1 MSEDPTSGEK
11 RRKRPSVGRRRR
23 QILDAALVVFL
34 AEGYAAARMD
44 DVAARAGV
52 AKGTIYLHFTDK
64 EELFRSLIQEEIGPV
79 VAGSEA
85 MVGAFEGPTRD
96 LLKRLATGLQR
107 QVLETH
113 RADILRLVLSEA
125 PRFPWLAEFYWREV
139 VSKGVGLIRAVAARA
154 VARGE
159 FKSDA
164 LVRFPQLIVAPMLV
178 TVIWKALFER
188 FEPLDAGGMIESY
201 LDILMRGLE

>member
-1 MSEDPTSGEK
+1 MNEPSSSAKK
-11 RRKRPSVGRRRR
+11 RRDRSSASRRRR

-34 AEGYAAARMD
+34 AEGYTAARMD

-64 EELFRSLIQEEIGPV
+64 EALFRSLIQEEIGPV
-79 VAGSEA
+79 VAGGESMA
-85 MVGAFEGPTRD
+85 AAFEGSTRD
-96 LLKRLATGLQR
+96 LLRQLAGVLQR
-107 QVLETH
+107 QILETH

-139 VSKGVGLIRAVAARA
+139 VSKGMGVIRAVTIRA

-164 LVRFPQLIVAPMLV
+164 LVRFPQVIVAPMLV
-178 TVIWKALFER
+178 AVIWKALFEP
-188 FEPLDAGGMIESY
+188 FEPLDANAMIETY
-201 LDILMRGLE
+201 LDLLMRGLE

>member
-1 MSEDPTSGEK
+1 
-11 RRKRPSVGRRRR
+11 
-23 QILDAALVVFL
+23 LDAALVVFL
-34 AEGYAAARMD
+34 AEGYTAARMD

-79 VAGSEA
+79 VAGGESMA
-85 MVGAFEGPTRD
+85 ASFEGTTRD
-96 LLKRLATGLQR
+96 LLKRLAGILQR
-107 QVLETH
+107 EVLETH

-159 FKSDA
+159 FKSDT

-178 TVIWKALFER
+178 GVIWKALFER
-188 FEPLDAGGMIESY
+188 FEPLDSGAMIETY
-201 LDILMRGLE
+201 LDLLMRGLE

>member
-1 MSEDPTSGEK
+1 MNDDPAGEK
-11 RRKRPSVGRRRR
+11 RRRRSSVSRRRR

-34 AEGYAAARMD
+34 AEGYTAARMD

-79 VAGSEA
+79 VAGTEA
-85 MVGAFEGPTRD
+85 MVGVFGGSTRD
-96 LLKRLATGLQR
+96 LLKRLATGLQKE
-107 QVLETH
+107 VLETH

-125 PRFPWLAEFYWREV
+125 PRFPWLAEFYWQEV
-139 VSKGVGLIRAVAARA
+139 VSKGIGVIRAVAARA

-159 FKSDA
+159 FSSDA

-178 TVIWKALFER
+178 AVIWKALFER
-188 FEPLDAGGMIESY
+188 FEPLEAGAMIETY
-201 LDILMRGLE
+201 LDLLLRGLE

>member
-1 MSEDPTSGEK
+1 MNEPPSPAKK
-11 RRKRPSVGRRRR
+11 RRDRSSASRRRR

-34 AEGYAAARMD
+34 AEGYTAARMD

-64 EELFRSLIQEEIGPV
+64 EALFRSLIQEEIGPV
-79 VAGSEA
+79 VAGGASMA
-85 MVGAFEGPTRD
+85 AAFEGSTRD
-96 LLKRLATGLQR
+96 LLRQLATVLQR
-107 QVLETH
+107 EVLETH

-139 VSKGVGLIRAVAARA
+139 VSKGIGIIRAVAARA

-164 LVRFPQLIVAPMLV
+164 LVRFPQVIVAPMLV
-178 TVIWKALFER
+178 AVIWKALFER
-188 FEPLDAGGMIESY
+188 FEPLDANAMIETY
-201 LDILMRGLE
+201 LDLLMRGLE

>member
-1 MSEDPTSGEK
+1 MSDDPASAEK
-11 RRKRPSVGRRRR
+11 RRGRSSVSRRRR
-23 QILDAALVVFL
+23 QILDAALIVFL
-34 AEGYAAARMD
+34 AEGYTAARMD

-79 VAGSEA
+79 VAGGESMA
-85 MVGAFEGPTRD
+85 AYFEGSTRD
-96 LLKRLATGLQR
+96 LLKRLAGILQR
-107 QVLETH
+107 EVLETH

-159 FKSDA
+159 FKSDT

-178 TVIWKALFER
+178 GVIWKALFEP
-188 FEPLDAGGMIESY
+188 FEPLDAGAMIETY
-201 LDILMRGLE
+201 LDLLMRGLE

>member
-1 MSEDPTSGEK
+1 MNEDPASGEK
-11 RRKRPSVGRRRR
+11 GRKRSSVSRRRR

-34 AEGYAAARMD
+34 AEGYTAARMD

-79 VAGSEA
+79 VAGGESMA
-85 MVGAFEGPTRD
+85 ASFEGSTRD
-96 LLKRLATGLQR
+96 LLKRLAGILQR
-107 QVLETH
+107 EVLETH

-139 VSKGVGLIRAVAARA
+139 VSKAVGLLRAVATRA

-164 LVRFPQLIVAPMLV
+164 LVRFPQILVAPMLV
-178 TVIWKALFER
+178 AIMWKALFER
-188 FEPLDAGGMIESY
+188 FEPLDANAMIETY
-201 LDILMRGLE
+201 LDLLMRGLE